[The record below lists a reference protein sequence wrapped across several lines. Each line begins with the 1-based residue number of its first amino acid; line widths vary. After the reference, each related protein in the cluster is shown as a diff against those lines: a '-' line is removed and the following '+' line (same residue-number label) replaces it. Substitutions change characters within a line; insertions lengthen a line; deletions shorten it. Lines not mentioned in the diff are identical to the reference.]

1 MNTKKES
8 KKQRTLPLQM
18 RLEISNVITTNL
30 LNRIYQQD
38 NEIKEI
44 KLENEILKKN
54 LAFILKKIM
63 LNNTPQNLNTS
74 NFHNNSVLHTE
85 NTNRFY
91 FPHRSM
97 KSYVNSPAKPTNSF
111 QYIPTEYNT
120 INNNTSI
127 HVENK
132 INDYITTLYKRNKN
146 VVNSRKNYLIY
157 KSSSSLYDDIF
168 NTERKNGNSS
178 YIFTENGLNKNN
190 SQRQINSMA
199 KKASLNKISYRNL
212 SMKNINNSR
221 LQSERN
227 EPRNNFNTPRTH
239 DKYYNHSNL
248 KSQCGS
254 SNKKDKNGK
263 SLYKIRIRQKISS
276 RSPYLAN
283 KL

>member
-18 RLEISNVITTNL
+18 RLEISNVVTTNL

-44 KLENEILKKN
+44 KLENEMLKKN

-127 HVENK
+127 H
-132 INDYITTLYKRNKN
+132 
-146 VVNSRKNYLIY
+146 
-157 KSSSSLYDDIF
+157 F
-168 NTERKNGNSS
+168 
-178 YIFTENGLNKNN
+178 
-190 SQRQINSMA
+190 
-199 KKASLNKISYRNL
+199 
-212 SMKNINNSR
+212 
-221 LQSERN
+221 
-227 EPRNNFNTPRTH
+227 
-239 DKYYNHSNL
+239 
-248 KSQCGS
+248 
-254 SNKKDKNGK
+254 
-263 SLYKIRIRQKISS
+263 
-276 RSPYLAN
+276 
-283 KL
+283 